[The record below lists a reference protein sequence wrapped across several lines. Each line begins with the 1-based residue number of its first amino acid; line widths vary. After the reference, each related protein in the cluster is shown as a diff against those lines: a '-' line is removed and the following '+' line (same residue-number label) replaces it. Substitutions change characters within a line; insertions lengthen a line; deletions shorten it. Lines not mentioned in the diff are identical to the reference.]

1 MKTRS
6 MRNTYH
12 EIRSQVQRGGKSQ
25 CPGWAVM
32 SGTDRAGMGLRQ
44 EVSEQ
49 HPPSRSPGPPL
60 CHPTLP
66 FSAWFPSQHSCL
78 PDSFPPFLSSSLPSF
93 SCWLY
98 VFPTRRQILWE
109 QDAVPTVVPGMQL
122 VFNKCVRAGGQ
133 GRHSGNQVSRQ
144 GEREAAGKIPST
156 ETDSC
161 PYSPLPSI
169 LLLLR
174 DLSYYFSQITS
185 ERFALMPQLTQF
197 LTWP

>member
-1 MKTRS
+1 MKSEVKFRKEGNPSALGEQWLLGQTGRGWDLGRKWVS
-6 MRNTYH
+6 SIHLPGRQGHLFVTPHYPSFH
-12 EIRSQVQRGGKSQ
+12 DFPHSTPASQIPFLPS
-25 CPGWAVM
+25 
-32 SGTDRAGMGLRQ
+32 SL
-44 EVSEQ
+44 
-49 HPPSRSPGPPL
+49 PPY
-60 CHPTLP
+60 
-66 FSAWFPSQHSCL
+66 
-78 PDSFPPFLSSSLPSF
+78 LSSSLPSF
-93 SCWLY
+93 SCWFY
-98 VFPTRRQILWE
+98 VSPTRRQILWE
-109 QDAVPTVVPGMQL
+109 QDFVLLSAVPTVVPGMQL

-133 GRHSGNQVSRQ
+133 GRHSENQESRQ
-144 GEREAAGKIPST
+144 GEREAAVKIPST

>member
-1 MKTRS
+1 MKSEVKFREEGNPSALGEQWCLGQTGQGWDLGRKWVS
-6 MRNTYH
+6 SIHLPGRQGHLFVTPHYPSLH
-12 EIRSQVQRGGKSQ
+12 DFPHSTPASQI
-25 CPGWAVM
+25 PF
-32 SGTDRAGMGLRQ
+32 L
-44 EVSEQ
+44 
-49 HPPSRSPGPPL
+49 PSSL
-60 CHPTLP
+60 
-66 FSAWFPSQHSCL
+66 
-78 PDSFPPFLSSSLPSF
+78 PPFLSSSLPSF

-133 GRHSGNQVSRQ
+133 GRHSGK
-144 GEREAAGKIPST
+144 REAAGKIPST